1 MTRRVLK
8 TGYKDK
14 IQPEPSLLP
23 VRVALALTAAY
34 VLRPDDIKDQALR
47 ATMKDPWVLHSLM
60 ELLIAPRDLVLAPLD
75 ASRAA
80 NVGS

>member
-8 TGYKDK
+8 TDSKDK

-47 ATMKDPWVLHSLM
+47 TTMKDPWVLHSLM
-60 ELLIAPRDLVLAPLD
+60 ELLIAPEILSLLL
-75 ASRAA
+75 
-80 NVGS
+80 

>member
-34 VLRPDDIKDQALR
+34 VLRPDDIKNRALR
-47 ATMKDPWVLHSLM
+47 ATIEDPWVLHSLM
-60 ELLIAPRDLVLAPLD
+60 ELLIAPEILSLLL
-75 ASRAA
+75 
-80 NVGS
+80 